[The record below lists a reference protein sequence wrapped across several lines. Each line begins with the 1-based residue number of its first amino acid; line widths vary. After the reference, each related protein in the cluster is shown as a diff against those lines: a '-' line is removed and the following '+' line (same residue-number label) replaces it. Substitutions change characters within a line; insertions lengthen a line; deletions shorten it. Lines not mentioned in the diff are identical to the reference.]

1 MNKGSNNLNI
11 HSKESELIKVPRL
24 YAQAD
29 ISIPD
34 QFKIPIVRKNGEVV
48 YKTAININD
57 EKITDTCFQIFQNSS
72 LAKDFEYKKLRTEA
86 ENALEEKFI
95 EHNLVISHTN
105 EISKNDDIDKL
116 EK

>member
-48 YKTAININD
+48 
-57 EKITDTCFQIFQNSS
+57 
-72 LAKDFEYKKLRTEA
+72 
-86 ENALEEKFI
+86 
-95 EHNLVISHTN
+95 
-105 EISKNDDIDKL
+105 
-116 EK
+116 